1 MIKNINN
8 IIFIAV
14 SSLITINYT
23 FFSHRIIFREN
34 PYITA
39 DWLINYQGGFVRRG
53 FIGEILFQLNNF
65 LKIDILHLVFFLN
78 LITILIFF
86 FLIYKIIKSSLSNQ
100 LFLLY
105 CLIPSTLMFTFFDP
119 LAAARKDYFIVLPY
133 LFYAFFLDRL
143 NLNLK
148 IFIILFLIISI
159 LTHELTFF
167 FIPFLFAVKS
177 LNYPDMKLNL
187 KNYKFEIYCLIAA
200 CSTILSLMIFKNPHS
215 ALLCE
220 SLTNLKLSANIC
232 NGVIRDFSNPIFFT
246 KDSFIRVLNI
256 VNDKNYFTN
265 HSIYL
270 FLNFLPI
277 IINLLNKKLAQKIR
291 IKFLLLSIISTLFLL
306 PLILITTDWGRYLNV
321 LFIIHIVYLH
331 FLIKNLR
338 LVNFELSTIKKIIII
353 PILFLYLTSWHMP
366 HCCQVKV
373 GNGFYYVGER
383 ILFRIND
390 ESNETH
396 KFGKDTAR
404 EIVKYIFGFF

>member
-119 LAAARKDYFIVLPY
+119 LAAARKDYFIILPY

-143 NLNLK
+143 NLRN
-148 IFIILFLIISI
+148 IF
-159 LTHELTFF
+159 
-167 FIPFLFAVKS
+167 
-177 LNYPDMKLNL
+177 
-187 KNYKFEIYCLIAA
+187 
-200 CSTILSLMIFKNPHS
+200 
-215 ALLCE
+215 
-220 SLTNLKLSANIC
+220 
-232 NGVIRDFSNPIFFT
+232 
-246 KDSFIRVLNI
+246 
-256 VNDKNYFTN
+256 DK
-265 HSIYL
+265 
-270 FLNFLPI
+270 
-277 IINLLNKKLAQKIR
+277 
-291 IKFLLLSIISTLFLL
+291 
-306 PLILITTDWGRYLNV
+306 
-321 LFIIHIVYLH
+321 
-331 FLIKNLR
+331 
-338 LVNFELSTIKKIIII
+338 
-353 PILFLYLTSWHMP
+353 
-366 HCCQVKV
+366 
-373 GNGFYYVGER
+373 
-383 ILFRIND
+383 
-390 ESNETH
+390 
-396 KFGKDTAR
+396 
-404 EIVKYIFGFF
+404 